1 MKHKI
6 LALLQIRNLLQ
17 YLDIMYIRMLT
28 LCAGSRSLCRMRSF
42 FTLNGHFWRIRT
54 FRVRSEHFC
63 RQRTLLQDSDLL
75 QTADLSCRILIF
87 FADSG
92 PCCRILIFCRHRT
105 FLAGSWSFL
114 QTADLFAGSWSFADS
129 GHFCRILTFLQ
140 DECCHD
146 PERFFNVGSL
156 SKDVFATR
164 NVELYR
170 WGLLLITVTRH
181 CTIDFVWISLLEFVL
196 HETLRNKRNLIWNS
210 ANSAQSILRV
220 PPPPLQILHFCQQ
233 QYTSDTFPTINTGL
247 GDNSGRW

>member
-6 LALLQIRNLLQ
+6 LALLRIRNLLQ

-28 LCAGSRSLCRMRSF
+28 LSAGSRSLCRMRSF

-75 QTADLSCRILIF
+75 QTTDLSCRILIF

-114 QTADLFAGSWSFADS
+114 QTADLIAGSWSF
-129 GHFCRILTFLQ
+129 CRMSVAMIRNDFLMS
-140 DECCHD
+140 D
-146 PERFFNVGSL
+146 PCPRMFSQL
-156 SKDVFATR
+156 AM
-164 NVELYR
+164 
-170 WGLLLITVTRH
+170 
-181 CTIDFVWISLLEFVL
+181 
-196 HETLRNKRNLIWNS
+196 
-210 ANSAQSILRV
+210 
-220 PPPPLQILHFCQQ
+220 
-233 QYTSDTFPTINTGL
+233 
-247 GDNSGRW
+247 